1 MKKRIFMLAF
11 SVLLL
16 AGCGTKDYLRTA
28 NAEEVVE
35 QTEESEAETLLE
47 TQSSTI
53 YVQLAGQIC
62 NPGVYEIHEGARLYE
77 AIDLAGGL
85 TNSAAKDINLV
96 QSLSDGQYVK
106 IPTEEEQI
114 EQERAKQEAED
125 GLLDINTASVADFCT
140 LPGIGENKANQIV
153 AYRDANGEFSSK
165 EDLMKISG
173 IKEGTYKKIETYI
186 TVR

>member
-28 NAEEVVE
+28 NAEELVLDAEENEVE
-35 QTEESEAETLLE
+35 TSVEPQN
-47 TQSSTI
+47 STI

-85 TNSAAKDINLV
+85 TDSAARDINLV

-106 IPTEEEQI
+106 IPTEEEFL
-114 EQERAKQEAED
+114 EQEHAILEAQD
-125 GLLDINTASVADFCT
+125 GLIDINTASVAEFCT
-140 LPGIGENKANQIV
+140 LPGIGENKANQII
-153 AYRDANGEFSSK
+153 AYRDANGRFSSK

>member
-28 NAEEVVE
+28 NAEEIVE
-35 QTEESEAETLLE
+35 QTEESEIETLSE
-47 TQSSTI
+47 TQNSTI

-77 AIDLAGGL
+77 VIELAGGL
-85 TNSAAKDINLV
+85 KDTAAKDTNLV

-106 IPTEEEQI
+106 IPTEEEFQV
-114 EQERAKQEAED
+114 QEHAIQEAED
-125 GLLDINTASVADFCT
+125 GLLDINTASVADFCI

-153 AYRDANGEFSSK
+153 AYRDANGRFSSK

-173 IKEGTYKKIETYI
+173 IKEGTYRKIETYI